1 MCVARAA
8 VSNGGVVALLRTPI
22 DAIPDIDALFTLP
35 EGIAFGE

>member
-1 MCVARAA
+1 M
-8 VSNGGVVALLRTPI
+8 VVAKLAGYLQAQGFI